1 MELLNP
7 SYLVYYIYL
16 FNEKGGDVHV
26 ACISLQ
32 HSLIAQATTYICA
45 FLFWQGLSDE
55 NEGGVKL
62 LTNEHSD
69 KLLPYFL
76 SHIFLA
82 LTIQ

>member
-1 MELLNP
+1 M
-7 SYLVYYIYL
+7 
-16 FNEKGGDVHV
+16 

-45 FLFWQGLSDE
+45 FYFGKDYLSDE
-55 NEGGVKL
+55 NERGVKL

-82 LTIQ
+82 LTIK